1 MALELRA
8 MTRPHS
14 LRLSSCLLVGLF
26 LSACGDSEPTPQDCD
41 PNTPAAERPTGKLLF
56 SSKDASGFSQ
66 IYVTPVGSTAPGT
79 VLTTAATQHYQPS
92 WSKDGRRI
100 TFVREDEAQ
109 LADVTVR
116 GRNVYV
122 MNADGSGVQKLYDC
136 ARFAADCAWPQF
148 GPDGN
153 IWFSAT
159 VDRAQ
164 TANSSYSHIFRV
176 SPSGGSATLWEGTL
190 EETCDNNYFRFN
202 GAQLLWTVG
211 EIATCGGNGEGVYLG
226 RHDAIRTGA
235 YGMRL
240 TPSGGAGG
248 FTTPMFNA
256 AGTRILFGGPQTSIY
271 SVKLDGSDYRE
282 EAKIG
287 AAFSSGS
294 SIAVTGDDRWVIV
307 ATNEGVADPV
317 NPAYILYAF
326 PAVGNPN
333 PKHRITDR
341 PAAGSF
347 DPSWAAD

>member
-1 MALELRA
+1 

-14 LRLSSCLLVGLF
+14 LSVSACLLGTLL
-26 LSACGDSEPTPQDCD
+26 LSACGPEETPRCD
-41 PNTPAAERPTGKLLF
+41 DTPAPTVERPTGKLLF
-56 SSKDASGFSQ
+56 ASKDSSGFSQ

-79 VLTTAATQHYQPS
+79 ALTTAATEHIQPS
-92 WSKDGRRI
+92 WSKDGRRV
-100 TFVREDEAQ
+100 TFVRKDTA
-109 LADVTVR
+109 LHADVTVE
-116 GRNVYV
+116 GFNVYV

-159 VDRAQ
+159 VNRAQ
-164 TANSSYSHIFRV
+164 TTNSSYAHIFRI

-190 EETCDNNYFRFN
+190 EETCDNSYFRFN
-202 GAQLLWTVG
+202 GAQMLWTVG
-211 EIATCGGNGEGVYLG
+211 AIATCGGNGEGTYLG
-226 RHDAIRTGA
+226 RHDAIRAGA
-235 YGMRL
+235 YGTKL

-248 FTTPMFNA
+248 FTSPTFNA
-256 AGTRILFGGPQTSIY
+256 AGTRVLFGGPQTSIY

-287 AAFSSGS
+287 AAWSSGS

-307 ATNEGVADPV
+307 STNEGVADPV

-333 PKHRITDR
+333 PKHQITLR
-341 PAAGSF
+341 PTAGSF
-347 DPSWAAD
+347 DPSWSAN